1 MKYTG
6 AYAVVLILHL
16 LTVAFVIG
24 PAAVAPPLSAR
35 AARAGRLDALRD
47 HARATRVYALGS
59 LATVVLGSA
68 LIGLGDVGDQWSF
81 SQGWVSASYALW
93 LVAVAL
99 LLAVVAPAQEKAAE
113 AIEGGGSG
121 ASYAG
126 RISAA
131 GGVAAPANCGVCR
144 PCGRWPY
151 VITCE

>member
-6 AYAVVLILHL
+6 AYAVVLVLHL

-24 PAAVAPPLSAR
+24 PAAVAPPLAAR
-35 AARAGRLDALRD
+35 AAREGRLDALRD
-47 HARATRVYALGS
+47 HARSTRLYALAS

-81 SQGWVSASYALW
+81 GQAWVSASYALW
-93 LVAVAL
+93 LVAVVL

-113 AIEGGGSG
+113 AIAGGGSG

-126 RISAA
+126 RIAGA
-131 GGVAAPANCGVCR
+131 GGLAALAFAA
-144 PCGRWPY
+144 
-151 VITCE
+151 VIALMVLKPGL